1 MSRLPNRGETV
12 AQQSLAQL
20 AALPSA
26 LLDEP
31 LEFIFADHFRQ
42 RSLCAVLRSVAH
54 GRRVSRASAETVLAF
69 LSHDLL
75 LHHQDE
81 DADLFPALR
90 QRAEAEDELPPILD
104 RLSEDHR
111 QAAPLIDEIV
121 AVLSAKPAPDPIS
134 IPAAAAET
142 MFAYIVGE
150 QRHLSI
156 ENGIV
161 LVIARKRLKQAD
173 LATMSM
179 AMKAR
184 RMRAC

>member
-1 MSRLPNRGETV
+1 MSRPASTDDAV
-12 AQQSLAQL
+12 AQRSLTQL
-20 AALPSA
+20 DALPIS

-42 RSLCAVLRSVAH
+42 RSLCAALRSIA
-54 GRRVSRASAETVLAF
+54 GRRSVPRASAYKVLAF
-69 LSHDLL
+69 LKNDLA

-81 DADLFPALR
+81 DAGLFPVLCE
-90 QRAEAEDELPPILD
+90 RAAPEDGLSPILA

-111 QAAPLIDEIV
+111 QAAPLVAEIV
-121 AVLSAKPAPDPIS
+121 AVLSVMPPHDPIT

-142 MFAYIVGE
+142 MFAYVAAE
-150 QRHLSI
+150 QLHLSV

-161 LVIARKRLKQAD
+161 LVLARKRLKHAD
-173 LATMSM
+173 LAAMSM

-184 RMRAC
+184 RLGAC